1 MSNTYNTNTLMVE
14 EIKNKDDL
22 KKMLVWM
29 GNVDSDFNG
38 ENGSEY
44 LWDEARIKEYQSN
57 AEYLADMV
65 VDNYDR
71 DTFDEE
77 FIVDCAGKFAEEW
90 ANRDHYYTEIEILVE
105 RYRDT
110 DIYAFCINAVYN
122 D

>member
-1 MSNTYNTNTLMVE
+1 MSDTYNANTLMVE

-29 GNVDSDFNG
+29 GNIDCDFNG
-38 ENGSEY
+38 ENGLEY
-44 LWDEARIKEYQSN
+44 LWLEAKEKEYQSN
-57 AEYLADMV
+57 AEYLADLV

-77 FIVDCAGKFAEEW
+77 FIVSCAYKFATEW
-90 ANRDHYYTEIEILVE
+90 SNRDYYYTKIEILVD

-110 DIYAFCINAVYN
+110 DIYAFCINGVYEN
-122 D
+122 

>member
-1 MSNTYNTNTLMVE
+1 MIE

-29 GNVDSDFNG
+29 GNIDCDFN
-38 ENGSEY
+38 EY
-44 LWDEARIKEYQSN
+44 LWDEAWIKEYLSN
-57 AEYLADMV
+57 AEYLADVV

-77 FIVDCAGKFAEEW
+77 FIVGCAGKFAEEW
-90 ANRDHYYTEIEILVE
+90 ANRDHHYTKIEVLVK

-110 DIYAFCINAVYN
+110 DIYAFSINAVYN

>member
-1 MSNTYNTNTLMVE
+1 MSNANSLMVE

-29 GNVDSDFNG
+29 GNIDCDFNG
-38 ENGSEY
+38 ENGLEY
-44 LWDEARIKEYQSN
+44 LWDEAKIKEYQSN

-71 DTFDEE
+71 DIFDEE
-77 FIVDCAGKFAEEW
+77 FIVGCAGKFTEEW
-90 ANRDHYYTEIEILVE
+90 ANRDHYYTEIEILVK
-105 RYRDT
+105 RYGNT
-110 DIYAFCINAVYN
+110 DIYAFSINAAYN